1 MKCTHTNGLQTRYFV
16 AGHGPD
22 VLFLHGWA
30 ASGRMWLRSLF
41 ALRREFRAWAIDLGG
56 FGDSDNPVESG
67 YTLELYS
74 DQVAGFC
81 AEMGIQP
88 AVVVGHSIGGRV
100 ALDLALRYPHL
111 AQSVVAV
118 SPTIT
123 GRLGFGLDTLLLGRA
138 GEALLS
144 LSQHFWLL
152 AETGVMWQFI
162 TPRFLNSESV
172 KRASSDLRR
181 ASVDALSGSLR
192 AVLGR
197 DFSPNLPHIAQP
209 TLIICGERDFTVP
222 PDDARMAADLIP
234 NAELVMLE
242 DVHHMPSDEAA
253 DEFHDLIR
261 AFAQRKLNGR
271 Q

>member
-123 GRLGFGLDTLLLGRA
+123 GRLGFGL
-138 GEALLS
+138 
-144 LSQHFWLL
+144 
-152 AETGVMWQFI
+152 ETGVMWQFI